1 MLFKS
6 SNTDNV
12 KKLVQL
18 IEETSDDKQALVRVK
33 GKNVITPAGRIVQVP
48 CKPDVGFLKVKKA
61 MLFQPGEIDVPEGLQ
76 YAETVVL
83 LKSSTNN
90 YFKMPVVNDCRK
102 DVILHKNTQLG
113 YLEPIKSIA
122 PLNIEERV
130 QPVVN
135 TIISSEADKPVDK
148 QNFKHKETTD
158 QAEANNNL
166 TLTKKQLS
174 IISNIDL
181 AGLTYSQMK
190 QVRQL
195 MREGISFFS
204 VNDQDIEYVKTPQM
218 KINWKDQVPVQQNY
232 NSISKQLYNE
242 IKYNIEDLLNK
253 QWIIHS
259 HSEYSSPVV
268 AARKKDG
275 TIRLCCD
282 YRKLNQK
289 TIPDRHPLPRIQNVI
304 DNLGGNKFFSL
315 LDQNKSYHQLHLNP
329 EGR

>member
-1 MLFKS
+1 
-6 SNTDNV
+6 
-12 KKLVQL
+12 
-18 IEETSDDKQALVRVK
+18 
-33 GKNVITPAGRIVQVP
+33 
-48 CKPDVGFLKVKKA
+48 
-61 MLFQPGEIDVPEGLQ
+61 
-76 YAETVVL
+76 
-83 LKSSTNN
+83 
-90 YFKMPVVNDCRK
+90 
-102 DVILHKNTQLG
+102 
-113 YLEPIKSIA
+113 
-122 PLNIEERV
+122 
-130 QPVVN
+130 
-135 TIISSEADKPVDK
+135 
-148 QNFKHKETTD
+148 
-158 QAEANNNL
+158 
-166 TLTKKQLS
+166 
-174 IISNIDL
+174 
-181 AGLTYSQMK
+181 
-190 QVRQL
+190 

-315 LDQNKSYHQLHLNP
+315 LDQSKAYYQLHLDP
-329 EGR
+329 ESRRYTAFITPWGFYEWVRVPFGLMNAPACFQIFME

>member
-1 MLFKS
+1 
-6 SNTDNV
+6 
-12 KKLVQL
+12 
-18 IEETSDDKQALVRVK
+18 
-33 GKNVITPAGRIVQVP
+33 
-48 CKPDVGFLKVKKA
+48 
-61 MLFQPGEIDVPEGLQ
+61 
-76 YAETVVL
+76 
-83 LKSSTNN
+83 
-90 YFKMPVVNDCRK
+90 
-102 DVILHKNTQLG
+102 
-113 YLEPIKSIA
+113 
-122 PLNIEERV
+122 
-130 QPVVN
+130 
-135 TIISSEADKPVDK
+135 
-148 QNFKHKETTD
+148 
-158 QAEANNNL
+158 
-166 TLTKKQLS
+166 
-174 IISNIDL
+174 
-181 AGLTYSQMK
+181 
-190 QVRQL
+190 

-218 KINWKDQVPVQQNY
+218 KINWKDQVRVQQNY

-315 LDQNKSYHQLHLNP
+315 LDQSKSYHQLHLNP
-329 EGR
+329 EGRWYIAFITPWGFTSGCGCLSDWWMHLLAFRYLWNNA